1 MIVIVESL
9 LFCKLFEGVIDALPF
24 LVLLAPLALYPLEFV
39 LIRMQ
44 LLLFLMMMRRVS
56 WQGLCVHPYFCLLPV
71 LWFVSRAVFVL
82 HFDELVH
89 LLLVEILT
97 ERALPLRDLYLQTFG
112 PLGVLIVQ
120 PGHSF
125 LSGLLLV
132 LPLQQFLPSAV
143 PACL

>member
-1 MIVIVESL
+1 MVESL
-9 LFCKLFEGVIDALPF
+9 LFCKLFEGVIDAVAL
-24 LVLLAPLALYPLEFV
+24 LVLVAPLAVYPLEFV
-39 LIRMQ
+39 LIEMQ
-44 LLLFLMMMRRVS
+44 LLLFLMLMRVRRVR
-56 WQGLCVHPYFCLLPV
+56 WQGLCVHPDFCLLRV
-71 LWFVSRAVFVL
+71 LWFVPRAVFVL